1 MPQDMPP
8 TGGYSPVQYKRNLP
22 VRGFRPAAYLFGT
35 AALMT
40 YGFWRVGQGI
50 REHNELAREKMWARI
65 HLIPALQ
72 AEEDRDQV
80 RRHLADKARE
90 KELLGTETKVYNSDR
105 YVLEDM
111 ASHGFASTA
120 PIRTNSPPHTSGN
133 VIPSQIDDED
143 WEIVN
148 PHEAG
153 VSYYD
158 RVTLLLGPRQETC
171 HQILL
176 VDIPKFSKLLNKLK
190 MLAPPRRTIHLSF
203 IDLSMIKSYLSS
215 QSISADVMAIE
226 FSWMNIIKL
235 AATADMFQDTV
246 IEDRALAALTQKAI
260 IAVSPSNAVSLFKE
274 EDFAFASTYHTETGK
289 GDKLIKTLRDI
300 QQMDERES
308 DIPVMK
314 LPKAGDVRP
323 KSKPEEVKQKVSDT
337 KYSKSVLKDKEFSA
351 AKKEGDDR
359 VHPIR
364 QPTVPPSIEALK
376 RGDAKNFVWR

>member
-111 ASHGFASTA
+111 VSHGFTSTA

-133 VIPSQIDDED
+133 VIPSQIDDEA

-158 RVTLLLGPRQETC
+158 RVTLLLGPRQETR

-190 MLAPPRRTIHLSF
+190 MHAPLRRTIHLSF
-203 IDLSMIKSYLSS
+203 IDLSMVKLYLNS
-215 QSISADVMAIE
+215 QSISADAMAIE
-226 FSWMNIIKL
+226 LSWIDIIKL
-235 AATADMFQDTV
+235 AATANTFQDTV
-246 IEDRALAALTQKAI
+246 IEDRALAALTQKATV
-260 IAVSPSNAVSLFKE
+260 ALSPGNAVSLFKE
-274 EDFAFASTYHTETGK
+274 EDFAFAYTYHTETGNR
-289 GDKLIKTLRDI
+289 DKLIRTLRDV

-308 DIPVMK
+308 DIPVVK
-314 LPKAGDVRP
+314 LPKARDVKP
-323 KSKPEEVKQKVSDT
+323 KPEEVKQKVSDT
-337 KYSKSVLKDKEFSA
+337 KYSKSVLKDKGLSA

-376 RGDAKNFVWR
+376 RGDAKNFVWC